1 MPLDQLR
8 IELRNCYGIK
18 SLGHHFGF
26 SAPNRTAYAIY
37 APNGVLKTSLAQTF
51 ADHARSVPSRD
62 RIFPN
67 RVSKRVIVD
76 QTDTEIPPDAVFVI
90 APYDDTLGVT
100 ERTSTLLVDAALKK
114 EYDELQADVESVKE
128 RFVAAL
134 RRQSRSRTNIERE
147 VSSAFTQQD
156 DQFYA
161 ALIRA
166 EHEVDSQDNSPFA
179 EIAYDEIFNDKVLA
193 FLSTEAV
200 TAAIASYVER
210 YNELLDESVYFSR
223 DTFNYYN
230 ANQVA
235 KVLQNNGFF
244 DAHHSVRLNSSLQT
258 DNLDIKSLD
267 QLQAVVAQEKDRITT
282 DPALKKTFGAIEKQL
297 DKNIGMRKFRD
308 YLVEH
313 PALLPKLSNLASLR
327 EDIFKSYFRANYD
340 LYKEL
345 THRYRQTSGRK
356 REIEEKARE
365 QRTQWENVIDIFNER
380 FFVPFRLE
388 LENREAVILGHDPMP
403 RLGFVFREDVEGG
416 EETRVGRD
424 TLMRALSNGEKKAL
438 YILNI
443 IFEVE
448 ARERTQQETLFV
460 VDDIADSFDYRNKYA
475 IIQYLMEMS
484 EKSYFRQIVLTH
496 NFDFFRTVES
506 RFIPYNHCLVATK
519 AGAGLSLDQARGI
532 KNPFVK
538 DWREGFFTDAK
549 RRVASIPFL
558 RNLIEYT
565 RGDDTDDFRR
575 LTALLHWKIESREV
589 QQSELDDIYGRV
601 FGDGGSHEDPDGRV
615 VDMIEQVADE
625 CAGEGSA
632 AAGLALE
639 KKIGLAV
646 ATRLV
651 ADRYMIRLID
661 DATFTENITANQSQ
675 RLFRRFEDEFGGEEV
690 FRGALAV
697 LRRVLLMTPEN
708 IHLNAF
714 MYEPLVDMSGEHLE
728 KLYGEVKA
736 LEGRKWDHGV

>member
-1 MPLDQLR
+1 MALDHLR
-8 IELRNCYGIK
+8 VELRNCYGIK
-18 SLGHHFGF
+18 SLNHEFDF
-26 SAPNRTAYAIY
+26 SAPNRAAYAIY

-51 ADHARSVPSRD
+51 ADHARGAPSKD
-62 RIFPN
+62 RIFPT
-67 RVSKRVIVD
+67 RVTERVIVD
-76 QTDTEIPPDAVFVI
+76 QTETEISPDAVFVI

-114 EYDELQADVESVKE
+114 EYDELQADVGRLKDK
-128 RFVAAL
+128 FVAAL
-134 RRQSRSRTNIERE
+134 RKQSKSRTNIERE

-161 ALIRA
+161 ALIRV

-179 EIAYDEIFNDKVLA
+179 EIAYDEIFNDRALA
-193 FLSTEAV
+193 FLSTDAV
-200 TAAIASYVER
+200 TAAIAGYVGR
-210 YNELLDESVYFSR
+210 YNELLDESLYFSR

-235 KVLQNNGFF
+235 KVLTNNGFF
-244 DAHHSVRLNSSLQT
+244 DAHHSVRLNSALQ
-258 DNLDIKSLD
+258 DDSLDINSLD
-267 QLQAVVAQEKDRITT
+267 QLQAVVAREKDRITT
-282 DPALKKTFGAIEKQL
+282 DPALKETFGAIEKQL

-308 YLVEH
+308 YLAEH
-313 PALLPKLSNLASLR
+313 PALLHRLSNLATLR
-327 EDIFKSYFRANYD
+327 EDIFKSYFRANYE

-345 THRYRQTSGRK
+345 THKYRQTSGRT

-403 RLGFVFREDVEGG
+403 RLGFVFQEEVEGG

-448 ARERTQQETLFV
+448 AREKTRQETLFV

-475 IIQYLMEMS
+475 IIQYLMEMA
-484 EKSYFRQIVLTH
+484 EKPYFRQILLTH
-496 NFDFFRTVES
+496 NFDFFRTVQS
-506 RFIPYNHCLVATK
+506 RFVRYNQCLVATK
-519 AGAGLSLDQARGI
+519 ARGGLSLDQARGI

-538 DWREGFFTDAK
+538 DWRMGFFTDPR

-565 RGDDTDDFRR
+565 RGDDTDDFGR
-575 LTALLHWKIESREV
+575 LTALVHWKTDSQDVR
-589 QQSELDDIYGRV
+589 QSELDDIYGRV
-601 FGDGGSHEDPDGRV
+601 FEDVGKHEDPDGRV
-615 VDMIEQVADE
+615 VDMIERVADE
-625 CAGEGSA
+625 CAAEASA
-632 AAGLALE
+632 REGLALE

-646 ATRLV
+646 ATRLL
-651 ADRYMIRLID
+651 ADRYMISLID
-661 DATFTENITANQSQ
+661 DATFAESISANQSQ
-675 RLFRRFEDEFGGEEV
+675 RLFRRFEDEFGGQEAV
-690 FRGALAV
+690 RGALAV

-714 MYEPLVDMSGEHLE
+714 MYEPLVDMSGEHLQ
-728 KLYGEVKA
+728 KLYREVKA
-736 LEGRKWDHGV
+736 LDGGR

>member
-1 MPLDQLR
+1 MPLDQIR
-8 IELRNCYGIK
+8 IKLRNCYGIK
-18 SLGHHFGF
+18 SLDHDFDF
-26 SAPNRTAYAIY
+26 SAPKRTAYAIY

-51 ADHARSVPSRD
+51 ADHARGVPSKD

-67 RVSKRVIVD
+67 RVTTRVIVD
-76 QTDTEIPPDAVFVI
+76 QTDKGIPPDAVFVI

-100 ERTSTLLVDAALKK
+100 ERTSTLLVNAALKK
-114 EYDELQADVESVKE
+114 EYDELQADVESAKK

-134 RRQSRSRTNIERE
+134 RRQSKSRTNIERE
-147 VSSAFTQQD
+147 VSSAFTEQD
-156 DQFYA
+156 DQFYE
-161 ALIRA
+161 ALLRA
-166 EHEVDSQDNSPFA
+166 EDEVDSQDNSPFA
-179 EIAYDEIFNDKVLA
+179 DIEYDEVFNAKVFT
-193 FLSTEAV
+193 FLNNEAV
-200 TAAIASYVER
+200 TAAIASYVQR

-235 KVLQNNGFF
+235 KALKNNGFF
-244 DAHHSVRLNSSLQT
+244 AAHHSVRLKSSLR
-258 DNLDIKSLD
+258 DASLDIASLD
-267 QLQAVVAQEKDRITT
+267 QLQTVVAEEKDRITT
-282 DPALKKTFGAIEKQL
+282 DPALKETFGAIEKQL

-308 YLVEH
+308 YLADH
-313 PALLPKLSNLASLR
+313 PALLPKLSNPASLR
-327 EDIFKSYFRANYD
+327 EDIFRSYFRANYD
-340 LYKEL
+340 LYKQL
-345 THRYRQTSGRK
+345 THRYRQTNGRK

-365 QRTQWENVIDIFNER
+365 QRTQWENVIEIFNER

-403 RLGFVFREDVEGG
+403 RLGFVFQEEVEGG
-416 EETRVGRD
+416 EEARVERD
-424 TLMRALSNGEKKAL
+424 TLMRTLSNGEKKAL

-448 ARERTQQETLFV
+448 ARERTQQETLFI

-475 IIQYLMEMS
+475 IIQYLMEMA

-496 NFDFFRTVES
+496 NYDFFRTVES
-506 RFIPYNHCLVATK
+506 RFIPYNHCLVARK
-519 AGAGLSLDQARGI
+519 AGADLSLDQATGI
-532 KNPFVK
+532 RNPFVK
-538 DWREGFFTDAK
+538 DWRKGFFTDPK

-565 RGDDTDDFRR
+565 RGDDTDDFGR
-575 LTALLHWKIESREV
+575 LTALLHWKTDSRGV
-589 QQSELDDIYGRV
+589 RQRELDEIYGRV
-601 FGDGGSHEDPDGRV
+601 FEDGGSHENPDGRV

-625 CAGEGSA
+625 CAGERSSGE
-632 AAGLALE
+632 GLGLE
-639 KKIGLAV
+639 NKIGLAV

-651 ADRYMIRLID
+651 ADRYMVSLID

-675 RLFRRFEDEFGGEEV
+675 KLFRRVEEEIGGDGA
-690 FRGALAV
+690 FRKTLAI

-714 MYEPLVDMSGEHLE
+714 MYEPLVDMSGEHLQ

-736 LEGRKWDHGV
+736 LEGGE